1 MKHGW
6 PRVSARIVQV
16 GHGTWAVTVGGRKV
30 SRKPLTGR
38 QALWACVRIF
48 LGYPIG
54 WSLERAR
61 KAGPQAVRAAVKSPV
76 GGEQFQIQAAQA
88 LAGDVTV
95 AQELPEAA
103 QAFLEAS
110 RGVSA
115 SRGGET

>member
-1 MKHGW
+1 MKRGW
-6 PRVSARIVQV
+6 PRWSARIVQV

-61 KAGPQAVRAAVKSPV
+61 KVGPSAVQTAVARPVDRAPQTPEKILEARPV
-76 GGEQFQIQAAQA
+76 DYVGTPASHF
-88 LAGDVTV
+88 D
-95 AQELPEAA
+95 PEA
-103 QAFLEAS
+103 
-110 RGVSA
+110 G
-115 SRGGET
+115 TP